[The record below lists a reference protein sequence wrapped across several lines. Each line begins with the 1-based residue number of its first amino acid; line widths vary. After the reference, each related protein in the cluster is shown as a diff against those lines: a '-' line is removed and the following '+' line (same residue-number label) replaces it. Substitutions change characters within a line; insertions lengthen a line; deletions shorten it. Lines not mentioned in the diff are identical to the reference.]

1 MQPRRVQG
9 CFISDD
15 EVRAVTTFWRDWL
28 AQQVEQ
34 ELRLPPDHAPW
45 ERGLTRREFLADTDP
60 MLEAAIELV
69 IAEGDASASLIQRR
83 LNIGHP
89 RAARIM
95 DMLLELGLIGELKA
109 DRRSR
114 EVLVMPGQDPFKA
127 IIDERLQQRRPG
139 ADDEDDDEGIL
150 GDPEGSPDADD
161 DWLDE
166 DDEDQPGL

>member
-1 MQPRRVQG
+1 MTGRR
-9 CFISDD
+9 S
-15 EVRAVTTFWRDWL
+15 RWRIGQRD
-28 AQQVEQ
+28 AAG
-34 ELRLPPDHAPW
+34 HGPW

-60 MLEAAIELV
+60 MLEEAIELV

-83 LNIGHP
+83 LSIGYP

-127 IIDERLQQRRPG
+127 IIDQRLQQRRPD
-139 ADDEDDDEGIL
+139 ANDDSDDAL
-150 GDPEGSPDADD
+150 GDPDVSDEADEE
-161 DWLDE
+161 WEE
-166 DDEDQPGL
+166 DNDPLS